1 MDRKG
6 DEWRERCVL
15 TVFFET
21 QKLFGINEIND
32 FLCEVKGM

>member
-15 TVFFET
+15 TVFFVT
-21 QKLFGINEIND
+21 PKLFGINEIDD